1 MTGLQAA
8 GAGICAFMVWW
19 NATLIRSARRQ
30 RRWFGAEARFLSPS
44 RWGTRWQLGF
54 VLPDGTEIITSTSI
68 DGDAPR
74 PAPGGAVVI
83 VYDPDRPERCEP
95 AITAGEI
102 AVLRLIG
109 FAAMAGGVVT
119 LVWG

>member
-8 GAGICAFMVWW
+8 GAGICAFMVWC
-19 NATLIRSARRQ
+19 NAMLIRSARRQ
-30 RRWFGAEARFLSPS
+30 RRWFRAEARCLGAS

-54 VLPDGTEIITSTSI
+54 VLPDGTEVTTSTSI
-68 DGDAPR
+68 DVEAPR
-74 PAPGGAVVI
+74 PALGGAVAI
-83 VYDPDRPERCEP
+83 VYDPDRPVRCEP

-102 AVLRLIG
+102 AILRFIG
-109 FAAMAGGVVT
+109 FAAMAGGAAM

>member
-1 MTGLQAA
+1 MTGLQAT
-8 GAGICAFMVWW
+8 GAGVCAFMVWW

-30 RRWFGAEARFLSPS
+30 RRWFRAEARFLGVS
-44 RWGTRWQLGF
+44 RCGMRWRLGF
-54 VLPDGTEIITSTSI
+54 VLPDGTEVTTSTTI

-74 PAPGGAVVI
+74 PAPGGAVAI
-83 VYDPDRPERCEP
+83 VYDPDRPVRCEP
-95 AITAGEI
+95 AATAGEI

-109 FAAMAGGVVT
+109 FAAMAGGVAL

>member
-1 MTGLQAA
+1 MTALQVL
-8 GAGICAFMVWW
+8 GAVISAFMLWW

-68 DGDAPR
+68 DGDAVP
-74 PAPGGAVVI
+74 PI
-83 VYDPDRPERCEP
+83 
-95 AITAGEI
+95 
-102 AVLRLIG
+102 
-109 FAAMAGGVVT
+109 AGGLTNPANPTEPSTPT
-119 LVWG
+119 LPSRKNVGTAMSTR